1 MGGRGIGDE
10 GYGRRGNSR
19 WEEEKYCQMGG
30 GVLVYGRRASGD
42 VQEEERAFTT
52 GGSHNTI
59 VNVIVMMMMVRVGV
73 GVTTL

>member
-1 MGGRGIGDE
+1 MVVRCSSKRGGRGIGDE

-19 WEEEKYCQMGG
+19 WEE
-30 GVLVYGRRASGD
+30 VLPDERRASGD

-59 VNVIVMMMMVRVGV
+59 VNVIVMMMMVRVGM

>member
-1 MGGRGIGDE
+1 MKVM
-10 GYGRRGNSR
+10 GRRSNSR
-19 WEEEKYCQMGG
+19 WEEEKYFQMGG

-42 VQEEERAFTT
+42 VQEGEERAFTI

-59 VNVIVMMMMVRVGV
+59 VNVIVRMMMMVRVGV

>member
-10 GYGRRGNSR
+10 GYGRRSI
-19 WEEEKYCQMGG
+19 
-30 GVLVYGRRASGD
+30 LPDGRRASGD
-42 VQEEERAFTT
+42 VQEEEERAFTI

-59 VNVIVMMMMVRVGV
+59 VNVIVVMMMMMVRVGM